1 MSGLARIFKALSDEN
16 RLAIFELIRKC
27 CGDCCKVS
35 DKDIDNTV
43 TEIARHFS
51 LSLSTVS
58 HHLKELRNAGLIECR
73 KNGRLLHC
81 AVNREALE
89 QIDQF
94 TSAAAPD
101 EDVAQEVTEDV
112 AEEARD
118 DT

>member
-27 CGDCCKVS
+27 CGDCCSVS
-35 DKDIDNTV
+35 EKDIDNTV

-73 KNGRLLHC
+73 KNGRLLHW
-81 AVNREALE
+81 AADPEALE
-89 QIDQF
+89 QIDRF
-94 TSAAAPD
+94 TNAAQASG
-101 EDVAQEVTEDV
+101 EGG
-112 AEEARD
+112 AEETGHGA
-118 DT
+118 

>member
-1 MSGLARIFKALSDEN
+1 MTTLAKVFRALSDEN

-27 CGDCCKVS
+27 CGDCCRVS
-35 DKDIDNTV
+35 EDDIDNTV

-89 QIDQF
+89 QIDRFANMVAGFEEDAIQA
-94 TSAAAPD
+94 TDDSAP
-101 EDVAQEVTEDV
+101 
-112 AEEARD
+112 
-118 DT
+118 